1 MHTVA
6 IIHNPL
12 FAIGLL
18 LIGGYFTGKFLAKIG
33 LPEVTGFL
41 IAGIFLG
48 ESFLGF
54 IPHHMNNLLKGI
66 TEIALSLI
74 AITIGGEFYLTKL
87 KRLGEKVVII
97 TVVQIAVTFGL
108 VSIALYLFGM
118 DISFAMLLGAIASA
132 TAPAATVA
140 IVQALRAYGSFVD
153 YLYGVVAL
161 DDAGAVVLFGVI
173 FAFVSNI
180 LTPST
185 VSFSAINIVFIAV
198 FEVLVSLI
206 IGGLFGFLLHII
218 TRKIGNNNELLII
231 SLSLVLITTAIS
243 IVFHLSHL
251 LTNMALGAVLINLS
265 PRNHRIFKEL
275 ERLSPPIYALFFII
289 AGTELNPKIILN
301 KNILLLGFVYILFR
315 MVGKYYG
322 VYIGCSISKTTTSIK
337 KYLGYCMFPQ
347 AGVALGLVLLIQT
360 SPIIS
365 VLSET
370 NRIIVDNM
378 VNIILL
384 SVFVNELIGPPISK
398 YGIIKGNQM
407 E

>member
-206 IGGLFGFLLHII
+206 IGSLFGFLLHII